1 MGFFSS
7 AVPSLMLSLVTFFVV
22 VDFFP
27 VLPYLLHQ
35 KLASKGNMAAP
46 LSSHRPLLCLRRELV
61 PLACRFVEKRN

>member
-7 AVPSLMLSLVTFFVV
+7 VVPSLMLNIVTFFV

-46 LSSHRPLLCLRRELV
+46 LSSHRPLLSLRRELV
-61 PLACRFVEKRN
+61 PFACRFVEKRN